1 MQALLRTLT
10 AIAFL
15 AIGFWVSV
23 KLFSKEEKKAPSY
36 GAMGNK
42 KSKGG
47 GKGKPN
53 KKSAKGAKTKVEGG
67 NIKHK
72 SNGQETTVTKLAP
85 VDYQVYLQTQGIV
98 RPRTQT
104 KLNALVPGNITH
116 IAKQMQDGAFFKKG
130 DLLVELDPTDYASKI
145 ITAKA
150 SLARAQASLAQEKA
164 RAAQALRNWQDIGF
178 DEEPNDLVLRK
189 PQLNEASANVAAQQA
204 SLDKATRDLGR
215 TKIYAPFD
223 GRIRKR
229 NVGPGESIGANSSLA
244 EIYTTDYAE
253 IRLPLSAR
261 QLTQIDINEQGD
273 QAIPV
278 DLTDALNDNNET
290 IWKAVVKH
298 VEGELDETS
307 RELNV
312 IAHIADPFGTTKNHP
327 PLRMNQPVK
336 ASISAKTIKGAYII
350 DRKFLYGANEIL
362 LVEDGEILRK
372 EINIAWST
380 PDSVITTDADLVGK
394 LLATSRINY
403 AKTGTPINVIEAEE
417 EEQQTTDP
425 AAEKGKETG
434 KSPVT
439 STTK

>member
-1 MQALLRTLT
+1 MQILLRTLT
-10 AIAFL
+10 AVAFL
-15 AIGFWVSV
+15 SIGLLVSM
-23 KLFSKEEKKAPSY
+23 KLFSKDEDKEEAPKYTKANS
-36 GAMGNK
+36 NK
-42 KSKGG
+42 S
-47 GKGKPN
+47 GKGKGG
-53 KKSAKGAKTKVEGG
+53 KKPTKKTKTKVEGG

-72 SNGQETTVTKLAP
+72 NGDQETTVIALSP
-85 VDYQVYLQTQGIV
+85 SDYQVRLLTQGIV
-98 RPRTQT
+98 RPRTET
-104 KLNALVPGNITH
+104 NLNALVPGNITH
-116 IAKQMQDGAFFKKG
+116 ISKQLQDGAFFKKG
-130 DLLVELDPTDYASKI
+130 DLLVELDPTDYASRI

-204 SLDKATRDLGR
+204 GLDKAIRDLER

-244 EIYTTDYAE
+244 DIYTTDYAE

-278 DLTDALNDNNET
+278 DLTDALNDKNET

-298 VEGELDETS
+298 VEGELDEVS

-312 IAHIADPFGTTKNHP
+312 IAHIPDPFGTSESHP

-336 ASISAKTIKGAYII
+336 ASITAKKIKGAYVI
-350 DRKFLYGANEIL
+350 DRKFLYGSNEIL
-362 LVEDGEILRK
+362 LVDEGAILRK
-372 EINIAWST
+372 KIDIAWST
-380 PDSVITTDADLVGK
+380 TESVITTDPDLAGK

-403 AKTGTPINVIEAEE
+403 AKDGMPINIIEDDEKEA
-417 EEQQTTDP
+417 TDP
-425 AAEKGKETG
+425 AAEKGKEAN
-434 KSPVT
+434 KSSVT
-439 STTK
+439 SL

>member
-1 MQALLRTLT
+1 MQIIFRTFT

-15 AIGFWVSV
+15 AIGYWVSTM
-23 KLFSKEEKKAPSY
+23 LFSDKEDEKKNPRSRVATS
-36 GAMGNK
+36 
-42 KSKGG
+42 G
-47 GKGKPN
+47 GKGK
-53 KKSAKGAKTKVEGG
+53 KSGKSKSTKSTGG
-67 NIKHK
+67 NVVHK
-72 SNGQETTVTKLAP
+72 NRGQETTVSELIP
-85 VDYQVYLQTQGIV
+85 LDYQVHLQTQGIV
-98 RPRTQT
+98 RPRTET
-104 KLNALVPGNITH
+104 KLNALVPGNIKH
-116 IAKQMQDGAFFKKG
+116 ISKKLQDGAFFKKG

-150 SLARAQASLAQEKA
+150 SVARAQASLAQEKA

-204 SLDKATRDLGR
+204 GLDKAVRDLDR

-278 DLTDALNDNNET
+278 DLTDALDEKNLT

-312 IAHIADPFGTTKNHP
+312 IAHIADPFGTTNSHP

-336 ASISAKTIKGAYII
+336 ASITAKTIKDAFVIN
-350 DRKFLYGANEIL
+350 RKFLYGANEIL

-372 EINIAWST
+372 EIDIAWST
-380 PDSVITTDADLVGK
+380 PDSIITTDTYLAGK

-403 AKTGTPINVIEAEE
+403 AKTGTPINVTEDEKKNEKVTEPEA
-417 EEQQTTDP
+417 
-425 AAEKGKETG
+425 K
-434 KSPVT
+434 KSKDFTKASVT
-439 STTK
+439 STAK